1 MKHFSMIKCRLAEDE
16 APYRRTSLE
25 IESCALI
32 VVSQREG
39 GSGLN
44 MEMQQTQIQTPADAA
59 NVNLHWLV

>member
-1 MKHFSMIKCRLAEDE
+1 MKHFFITKCRLAEDKD
-16 APYRRTSLE
+16 PYRRTSLE
-25 IESCALI
+25 MGSFALI

-44 MEMQQTQIQTPADAA
+44 TEMQQTQIQTPADAA